1 MTEKTDPSPSAEQ
14 APSASV
20 PSSAP
25 PAKPQKK
32 PRFALFVATA
42 AGLGYF
48 PKAPGT
54 FGSLAGLI
62 LGVLP
67 FWIFYP
73 VTALV
78 LLSKRG
84 NGSVFFVVS
93 GRHWDPFLWTQIILA
108 ILVAAIGV
116 WSADRAAKFWRQDDP
131 QRVVIDEVSGQHL
144 TLLIGCGVPVWW
156 RATTQFSWEG
166 FPLGFITFRS
176 ALNWK
181 YLLLGF
187 ILFRVFDIWKP
198 FPARQAES
206 LPGGWGIMTD
216 DWVAG
221 IYAALGLWLARAAGL

>member
-1 MTEKTDPSPSAEQ
+1 MTEKTDPAPSVVE
-14 APSASV
+14 APSAAALS
-20 PSSAP
+20 SSAA
-25 PAKPQKK
+25 AKPRKK

-42 AGLGYF
+42 AGLGYL

-62 LGVLP
+62 LAVLP
-67 FWIFYP
+67 YWVFY
-73 VTALV
+73 VVLILV
-78 LLSKRG
+78 LSTKRG
-84 NGSVFFVVS
+84 NDSFFFVVS
-93 GRHWDPFLWTQIILA
+93 ERHWDPFLWTQILLA
-108 ILVAAIGV
+108 ISVAAIGV

-144 TLLIGCGVPVWW
+144 ALLIGCGVPIWW
-156 RATTQFSWEG
+156 RSAPEFPWDAL
-166 FPLGFITFRS
+166 PLGLVTVR
-176 ALNWK
+176 AVLNWK

-221 IYAALGLWLARAAGL
+221 IYAGLGLWVARAFGL

>member
-1 MTEKTDPSPSAEQ
+1 MTEKTDPPPSVAQSPSESVSS
-14 APSASV
+14 PSFA
-20 PSSAP
+20 
-25 PAKPQKK
+25 AKPQKK
-32 PRFALFVATA
+32 PRFALFIATA

-54 FGSLAGLI
+54 LGSLAGLI
-62 LGVLP
+62 LAILP
-67 FWIFYP
+67 YWLFY
-73 VTALV
+73 ALLILV
-78 LLSKRG
+78 LLAKRS
-84 NGSVFFVVS
+84 NDSFFFVVS
-93 GRHWDPFLWTQIILA
+93 GRHWDPFLWTQIALA
-108 ILVAAIGV
+108 ILIAAIGV
-116 WSADRAAKFWRQDDP
+116 WSADRAAKFWQQDDP

-156 RATTQFSWEG
+156 RATTQFSWET
-166 FPLGFITFRS
+166 FPLGLITFRS

>member
-1 MTEKTDPSPSAEQ
+1 MTEKTDPASPAPQ
-14 APSASV
+14 APSESV
-20 PSSAP
+20 SSSAYA
-25 PAKPQKK
+25 AKPQKK

-62 LGVLP
+62 FAVLP
-67 FWIFYP
+67 YWIFYAMP
-73 VTALV
+73 ILV
-78 LLSKRG
+78 LSAKRG
-84 NGSVFFVVS
+84 NGTFFFVIS
-93 GRHWDPFLWTQIILA
+93 ERPWDPFLWTQIVLA
-108 ILVAAIGV
+108 ILIAAIGV
-116 WSADRAAKFWRQDDP
+116 WSAGRAAKFWRQDDP

-144 TLLIGCGVPVWW
+144 ALLIGCGVPIWS
-156 RATTQFSWEG
+156 RSASG
-166 FPLGFITFRS
+166 FPSNALPLGLITFRS

-221 IYAALGLWLARAAGL
+221 IYAALGLWLARALGL